1 MEEDE
6 RENESERGGEN
17 EGVKVSR
24 KLWRECEEKERKEE
38 LRTPVRKRVE
48 GSVQRSKVV
57 HQNDSLVFFFFL
69 RGRTHGFLLSQ
80 RFLSLFVT
88 ILPRIYFQ
96 FHPSLCIRLVSLF

>member
-57 HQNDSLVFFFFL
+57 HQNDSLVFFFFFA
-69 RGRTHGFLLSQ
+69 RSHP
-80 RFLSLFVT
+80 RFSSFPTLFIIVRYDFT
-88 ILPRIYFQ
+88 ENLFSISSIALYP
-96 FHPSLCIRLVSLF
+96 VS

>member
-6 RENESERGGEN
+6 GENESERGGEN

-57 HQNDSLVFFFFL
+57 HQNDSLVFFFFFCAVAPTVFFFPNAFYHCSL
-69 RGRTHGFLLSQ
+69 RFYREFIFNFIH
-80 RFLSLFVT
+80 RF
-88 ILPRIYFQ
+88 
-96 FHPSLCIRLVSLF
+96 VSG